1 MNMQSQQIV
10 NNKLI
15 IKFLTGEST
24 EAESVL
30 INQWLNENKENK
42 KSFDEVEFLWKAS
55 GITQNLNEDGKKNDW
70 NIILDKI
77 GKTTE
82 YQLLKSK
89 DQQPETPKAFGDKT
103 KKVIYSFLRI
113 AAVFILAFSLSY
125 TFFYFNSKTSYK
137 ESLAY
142 NKLITNRGQ
151 KSHLILSDGTKIWLN
166 SESSLK
172 YPSVFDKKKREVIL
186 TGEAYFEVQKGAN
199 NEPFIDKTSDI
210 DIKVTGT
217 SFNVMA
223 YPHEDIIETTLVE
236 GLVTLYRADKELPNV
251 QPVYLKPNQKATLIK
266 KGSQITLSKIKV
278 DKPTLA
284 ISTKTTQNKA
294 SEEKEQIVIS
304 PKVDIEP
311 HTAWKDDQ
319 LIFTSESLENICYKL
334 ERWFDVEIKITDDE
348 LREFC
353 YTGKFI
359 NKESLSQVLE
369 IIGMTTSIK
378 YTYDKNL
385 IIIDGIYN

>member
-1 MNMQSQQIV
+1 MQSEQMI
-10 NNKLI
+10 NKELI
-15 IKFLTGEST
+15 IKFLTGESS

-55 GITQNLNEDGKKNDW
+55 GITQDLNEDGQKNDW

-77 GKTTE
+77 EKTAE
-82 YQLLKSK
+82 FQLLKSK
-89 DQQPETPKAFGDKT
+89 IQQPETRRIFGDKT
-103 KKVIYSFLRI
+103 RKVLNNLLKI
-113 AAVFILAFSLSY
+113 AAIFIFAFGISY
-125 TFFYFNSKTSYK
+125 TIFYFTSKTSYE

-142 NKLITNRGQ
+142 NEVITNKGQ
-151 KSHLILSDGTKIWLN
+151 KSRLILSDGTKIWLN
-166 SESSLK
+166 SESTLK
-172 YPSVFDKKKREVIL
+172 YPSVFDKKKRVVIL
-186 TGEAYFEVQKGAN
+186 TGEAYFEVQKGVSKV
-199 NEPFIDKTSDI
+199 PFIVKTSDI

-236 GLVTLYRADKELPNV
+236 GSVTLFREDKKLPYV

-278 DKPTLA
+278 EKPTLA
-284 ISTKTTQNKA
+284 LSTKTTQNKA
-294 SEEKEQIVIS
+294 SEEREQIIVS
-304 PKVDIEP
+304 PKVNIEL

-369 IIGMTTSIK
+369 IIGITTSIK

-385 IIIDGIYN
+385 ITIDGVYN